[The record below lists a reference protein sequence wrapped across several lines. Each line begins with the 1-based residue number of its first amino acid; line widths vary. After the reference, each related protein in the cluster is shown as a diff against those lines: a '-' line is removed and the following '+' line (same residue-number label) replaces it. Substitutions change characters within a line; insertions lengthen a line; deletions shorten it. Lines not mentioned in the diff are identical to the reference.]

1 MDEETKQ
8 KIEQIDDKV
17 TRKLIKHRENISE
30 KDMKRLLN
38 EARKQQD
45 DIIRQRNIERVK
57 QNELMRK
64 RLLEKKRAKVSL
76 HSTFVAYNELFP
88 SLKKAP
94 AHYINKL
101 KFCVWFLSQ
110 VLCLLKFLK

>member
-1 MDEETKQ
+1 MDEATKQ

-76 HSTFVAYNELFP
+76 RSIFVEYNELFP
-88 SLKKAP
+88 SL
-94 AHYINKL
+94 IWL
-101 KFCVWFLSQ
+101 
-110 VLCLLKFLK
+110 